1 MTATR
6 MLCEPDLLLSDFVAA
21 TKASLFPLLFLA
33 HPLLRVMAKSDHAF
47 HAPMMLMYV
56 ASEVDFCPAF

>member
-1 MTATR
+1 MTANR
-6 MLCEPDLLLSDFVAA
+6 MLSESDLLPSHVVAA
-21 TKASLFPLLFLA
+21 TKPSLFPLLFLA